1 MSNLLFTNGK
11 ACLNYL
17 YNYRNEEVMKCSKT
31 VDRNLLK
38 MFNVGSY

>member
-17 YNYRNEEVMKCSKT
+17 YNYRNEEVMKSP
-31 VDRNLLK
+31 NALK
-38 MFNVGSY
+38 QLTEIY